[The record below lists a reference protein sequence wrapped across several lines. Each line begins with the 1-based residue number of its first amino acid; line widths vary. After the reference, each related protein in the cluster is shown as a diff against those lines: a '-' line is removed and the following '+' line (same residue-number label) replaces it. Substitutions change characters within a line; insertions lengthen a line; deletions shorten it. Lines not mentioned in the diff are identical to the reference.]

1 MLGRN
6 ILLCREPS
14 KHAHYSCQ
22 FYVPNRNINI
32 VYKSNVEKNTIHKCS
47 AAATGLLPIN
57 DSLSSSRP

>member
-6 ILLCREPS
+6 ILLCWEPS

-32 VYKSNVEKNTIHKCS
+32 VYKSNVENNTVHKCS
-47 AAATGLLPIN
+47 AVATGLLSN
-57 DSLSSSRP
+57 DSISSSRP